1 MGLLLLHA
9 PHRSCFFSLLYLL
22 LPFLFAPHH
31 SCLLFTITAYSSPLL
46 PTLHHSCLL
55 LTAPACSSPLLFAP
69 PDTEYAVSGP
79 PSHLFCRVVPM
90 RLLFG
95 LTLSPILQGGAV
107 LTSLRSHPLIDS
119 TGWCRC
125 VPLSVSTSH
134 QFEKVSWW
142 SNEWTT
148 GKGIR
153 SKSVLVVQRVDHRAK
168 VLASYRSHPLTDSEG
183 WFRFDVPSVPPP
195 HRFGRVV
202 PMRKRRPMGNPSE
215 TPSAKEWRRLTGCLT
230 QTYVKTTWGCSRC
243 LRCTG
248 KGETAAKLHVK
259 TTWGSSHCPRG
270 TGKGET
276 KAKLHVKTT
285 WGAHVV
291 FAARGRAKRR
301 QNCT

>member
-1 MGLLLLHA
+1 
-9 PHRSCFFSLLYLL
+9 
-22 LPFLFAPHH
+22 
-31 SCLLFTITAYSSPLL
+31 
-46 PTLHHSCLL
+46 
-55 LTAPACSSPLLFAP
+55 
-69 PDTEYAVSGP
+69 
-79 PSHLFCRVVPM
+79 M

-259 TTWGSSHCPRG
+259 TTWGSSHCPRCKGKGETKAKPHVRTMWGCSRCLRG

-285 WGAHVV
+285 WGCSRCLRDTGKGETAANRNKENGLPPGKSERSDRKGSAKHVGEILFPV
-291 FAARGRAKRR
+291 PWGAGD
-301 QNCT
+301 